1 MTALEA
7 AMGDASPAA
16 VRSDSPLLH
25 SGVLILFRE
34 PVTYSVAWTLQQQF
48 HAERL
53 SGSRTD
59 TLMLLEHPPVY
70 TAGRGTRA
78 DHLKPSVASWE
89 EAAVPIETVNRGGSV
104 TYHGPGQLVAYPIL
118 ALSQH
123 APGARAYVHL
133 LEEVIIRTLLS
144 WDIQGYRVAKTP
156 GVWTRDRNGEAKIAS
171 VGTRIDRGITLH
183 GFALNVM
190 NDLRPFSRI
199 VPCGIDGCRMTSVG
213 EVRQTPIPVHLVA
226 ERLANVFSTI
236 FRLEWT
242 TRLSGDTR
250 AIAIDAQS
258 VAATKA
264 E

>member
-7 AMGDASPAA
+7 AMGHASPAA
-16 VRSDSPLLH
+16 VRSDSPFLR
-25 SGVLILFRE
+25 SGVLIMFRE
-34 PVTYSVAWTLQQQF
+34 PVTYSAAWTLQQQF

-59 TLMLLEHPPVY
+59 TLMLLEHLPVY

-78 DHLKPSVASWE
+78 DHLKPSAASWE
-89 EAAVPIETVNRGGSV
+89 EAAIPIETVNRGGSV

-123 APGARAYVHL
+123 APGAKAYVHL

-156 GVWTRDRNGEAKIAS
+156 GVWTRDRGGEAKIAS
-171 VGTRIDRGITLH
+171 IGTRIDQGITLH
-183 GFALNVM
+183 GFSLNVM
-190 NDLRPFSRI
+190 NDLGPFSRI
-199 VPCGIDGCRMTSVG
+199 VPCGIDGCRMTSVA
-213 EVRQTPIPVHLVA
+213 EIRQSPIPVQLVA
-226 ERLANVFSTI
+226 EHLANDFSAI

-242 TRLSGDTR
+242 SRLSDGAT
-250 AIAIDAQS
+250 ATGIDAHP
-258 VAATKA
+258 VAITKA
-264 E
+264 Q